1 MGEAMKEI
9 RPGPRVMD
17 HGVAP
22 FEARPSPSALASS
35 RERMEAPMSENLHR
49 RDVWG
54 DDPEERDATEV
65 VEELLAEPGIAGK
78 WHDHPSIVWIKAV
91 GRFIRRSGK
100 RIAVTVAGFV
110 LLIVAALIIPVPGP
124 WSILLT
130 VVALSILASEYVWA
144 RRLLAFAKQKT
155 EQVKGTVLQRRSDR
169 AEGEA
174 QQGRTIPAP
183 TDDAA

>member
-1 MGEAMKEI
+1 
-9 RPGPRVMD
+9 
-17 HGVAP
+17 
-22 FEARPSPSALASS
+22 
-35 RERMEAPMSENLHR
+35 MSEHLHR

-54 DDPEERDATEV
+54 DDPEERDASDV
-65 VEELLAEPGIAGK
+65 VEELLAEPGIASK
-78 WHDHPSIVWIKAV
+78 WHDHPSIIWVKAV

-100 RIAVTVAGFV
+100 RIAVTVAGFL
-110 LLIVAALIIPVPGP
+110 LLIVAALIIPIPGP

-155 EQVKGTVLQRRSDR
+155 EQVKGAVLQRRNNR
-169 AEGEA
+169 AQDEVP
-174 QQGRTIPAP
+174 QGRTVPAP

>member
-1 MGEAMKEI
+1 
-9 RPGPRVMD
+9 
-17 HGVAP
+17 
-22 FEARPSPSALASS
+22 
-35 RERMEAPMSENLHR
+35 MSEHLHR

-54 DDPEERDATEV
+54 DDPEERDASEV

-78 WHDHPSIVWIKAV
+78 WHDHPSIIWVKAV

-100 RIAVTVAGFV
+100 RIAVTVAGFL
-110 LLIVAALIIPVPGP
+110 LLIVAALIIPIPGP

-155 EQVKGTVLQRRSDR
+155 EQVKGAALQRRNNR
-169 AEGEA
+169 AENEA
-174 QQGRTIPAP
+174 HQGRTVPTS

>member
-1 MGEAMKEI
+1 
-9 RPGPRVMD
+9 
-17 HGVAP
+17 
-22 FEARPSPSALASS
+22 
-35 RERMEAPMSENLHR
+35 MSEHVHR

-54 DDPEERDATEV
+54 DDPEERDASEV
-65 VEELLAEPGIAGK
+65 VEELLAEPGIARR
-78 WHDHPSIVWIKAV
+78 WHDHPSIVWVKAV

-124 WSILLT
+124 WSILLAI
-130 VVALSILASEYVWA
+130 VALSILASEYVWA

-155 EQVKGTVLQRRSDR
+155 EQVKGAVLQRRNSR
-169 AEGEA
+169 AEDEA
-174 QQGRTIPAP
+174 HQGRTVPTP